1 LTRRRFDTLLDVPNT
16 DHQETR
22 MPTPGALEIAP
33 RESADASLTHGSARS
48 LLITILGELVWPAGQ
63 PVWTSTL
70 VRIFQGLGIEQQ
82 AARQAIARASASG
95 WITGERQ
102 GREVRWTLTGKLV
115 HIFETGSHRVYSL
128 SDPFTSWDGT
138 WLTLWVIIPQ
148 ALRRARRPLYA
159 GLTWAGFGNPAPGLW
174 LTPHV
179 ERSDEVGSLLEQLEL
194 KQHTIAFTGN
204 LAGVGLPQQE
214 IVARGWDLAALRSR
228 YQSVWESID
237 GLRPLTA
244 DETLYTHIRMVS
256 EWQEFPRVDPQLPE
270 AILPDWIGRRVAR
283 RIEVLRAQW
292 TPIVRSRFAEL
303 NTA

>member
-1 LTRRRFDTLLDVPNT
+1 
-16 DHQETR
+16 
-22 MPTPGALEIAP
+22 MPTPGALEMSLDEP
-33 RESADASLTHGSARS
+33 ADASLTHGSARS
-48 LLITILGELVWPAGQ
+48 LLITMLGELVWPTGD

-70 VRIFQGLGIEQQ
+70 VRIYQGLGIEQQ

-95 WITGERQ
+95 WITPQRQ
-102 GREVRWTLTGKLV
+102 GREVRWTMTDKLT
-115 HIFETGSHRVYSL
+115 HIFETGSRRVYSL
-128 SDPFTSWDGT
+128 SDPFTNWDGT
-138 WLTLWVIIPQ
+138 WLALWVIIPQ

-179 ERSDEVGSLLEQLEL
+179 ERSDEVGRLLGQLEL
-194 KQHTIAFTGN
+194 AEHTFAFTGN
-204 LAGVGLPQQE
+204 VDTIGLPQEQ
-214 IVARGWDLAALRSR
+214 IVRRGWDLATLQAR
-228 YQSVWESID
+228 YEAVWESISD
-237 GLRPLTA
+237 MRPAGA
-244 DETLYTHIRMVS
+244 DETLFTHIRLIS

-292 TPIVRSRFAEL
+292 TPIVTRRFAEI